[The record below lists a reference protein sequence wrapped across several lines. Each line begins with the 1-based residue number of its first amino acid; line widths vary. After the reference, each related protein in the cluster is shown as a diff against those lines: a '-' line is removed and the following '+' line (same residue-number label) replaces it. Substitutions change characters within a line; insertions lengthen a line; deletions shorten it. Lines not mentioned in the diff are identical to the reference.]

1 MKQSICSFLK
11 RGKSNTQDLHNF
23 FSKNTTIK
31 ILSPF
36 NEDITNNMQQELN
49 LKTICFSLLV
59 FLLAQD
65 AASPPADLPK
75 DGPLE
80 IDRIG
85 NLNVLVFV
93 WNRSKLEQQI
103 LSILITIPLVLLWHN
118 ALLRGKNQGGNVE
131 RLSVSSW
138 NITVIVTTIIGLCGY
153 ALRRWSQITLAEF
166 FTYQIS
172 TPAHIIISGP
182 YQFLVHPGYS
192 GAFIHMSAFI
202 MLLTTP
208 LNQRG
213 KLTYLKVPI
222 TILLIA
228 ALSKIFLQRIEDEE
242 ILLSEHFGEQWTAH
256 LNDKW
261 RLFPYIY

>member
-1 MKQSICSFLK
+1 M
-11 RGKSNTQDLHNF
+11 
-23 FSKNTTIK
+23 
-31 ILSPF
+31 
-36 NEDITNNMQQELN
+36 
-49 LKTICFSLLV
+49 
-59 FLLAQD
+59 
-65 AASPPADLPK
+65 
-75 DGPLE
+75 
-80 IDRIG
+80 
-85 NLNVLVFV
+85 
-93 WNRSKLEQQI
+93 
-103 LSILITIPLVLLWHN
+103 
-118 ALLRGKNQGGNVE
+118 
-131 RLSVSSW
+131 
-138 NITVIVTTIIGLCGY
+138 
-153 ALRRWSQITLAEF
+153 EF

-228 ALSKIFLQRIEDEE
+228 ALSKMFLQRIEDEE

-261 RLFPYIY
+261 RLFPYIYWWKSTNQSENMHKESQRNTAHDERRKYCQ